1 MRIIPT
7 PQVFKQAE
15 NVKPITG
22 FAKINCN
29 VEKNETVAWGIQ
41 KLQEVAGN
49 GTDVLTLQFGDDKF
63 FEEKNA
69 REQGYIMIRDAN
81 GVTVTAKTSI
91 GIMYGLMTLCQLCEE
106 APETFEIYDRPQI
119 RFRGNMNT
127 LWAESGVWSYDFG
140 DGIDAAKHRVE
151 VAIDDC
157 ARSKLNMMYIDAFGY
172 ATERFPGYDKLMSE
186 LAAYGRVRGV
196 RMMFGAYGMSYG
208 QAGHNNS
215 YYGKVFRNRRPYPDG
230 ELYDCI
236 GTYDPGVNPDPKAI
250 RGASYGTCLTN
261 RELID
266 DKIDEIRQYLRATGT
281 SMIYMHNMDADQ
293 IHEPL
298 WACRCECCRK
308 EFPNDSL
315 YTEDG
320 AAGAFARFYDQ
331 MLDALLPE
339 FPDLI
344 ICPVSPGYAYADS
357 SQDSDFEKCRQF
369 WAAVYKYC
377 RNREFIVPTFRE
389 LFYQHESNELR
400 FDMIHEILP
409 SFGCVY
415 FSSGDGFYSDKIYT
429 PSAAYAVTMRDTD
442 VMICANGGALQKP
455 TQIAN
460 AEYLWNTDNSAFW
473 NLELIGSY
481 QEQMAH
487 YTDFRECRIRPEG
500 IYGDDGLLETSCA
513 LLFGKAHAKRIADI
527 FRLRGKNGETPIFT
541 ACNVELWT
549 NYTKVNFPMLWDT
562 PVPPAQQ
569 QIFRERFSECGM
581 VTVAARDILEEIL
594 EADDLSADTR
604 EHLEFLLDC
613 AKMGAKLCNQLT
625 RYMDLYIE
633 AHNYLD
639 FRNYTPKGDDIIVR
653 CEALI
658 KDARREADLVKNDKR
673 QPFDPREGALLRRR
687 EMFEFVAYCAG
698 QIIKSIKTLRRIPE
712 DRRPLNVRTWW

>member
-7 PQVFKQAE
+7 PQAFTHAE
-15 NVKPITG
+15 NAKPILG

-29 VEKNETVAWGIQ
+29 VEKNATVAWGIQ

-49 GTDVLTLQFGDDKF
+49 GTDVLTLQFGEDKF

-69 REQGYIMIRDAN
+69 REQGYIMTRDAN
-81 GVTVTAKTSI
+81 GVVITAQTSI
-91 GIMYGLMTLCQLCEE
+91 GILYGLMTLCQLCEE

-127 LWAESGVWSYDFG
+127 LWAESGIWSYDFG
-140 DGIDAAKHRVE
+140 DGLEAACHRVE
-151 VAIDDC
+151 VAIDDA

-172 ATERFPGYDKLMSE
+172 ETERFPGYDKAMSR

-208 QAGHNNS
+208 ASGHKNG
-215 YYGKVFRNRRPYPDG
+215 YYGKVYRNRRPYPDG

-236 GTYDPGVNPDPKAI
+236 GTYNKGHDPKDI
-250 RGASYGTCLTN
+250 KGASYGTCLTN
-261 RELID
+261 RALTD
-266 DKIDEIRQYLRATGT
+266 DKIEEMRQYLRATGT

-298 WACRCECCRK
+298 WLARCECCRK
-308 EFPNDSL
+308 EYPNDSL
-315 YTEDG
+315 YAEDG
-320 AAGAFARFYDQ
+320 AAGAFAAFYDQ
-331 MLDALLPE
+331 ILDALLPE
-339 FPDLI
+339 FPDLV
-344 ICPVSPGYAYADS
+344 ICPVSPGYAYAHS
-357 SQDSDFEKCRQF
+357 SQDDDFEKCRQF
-369 WAAVYKYC
+369 WGAVYKFC

-400 FDMIHEILP
+400 FDLIREVLP
-409 SFGCVY
+409 SIGCVY

-429 PSAAYAVTMRDTD
+429 PSAAYVATMRDSD
-442 VMICANGGALQKP
+442 VMLCANGGALQKP
-455 TQIAN
+455 TQMAN
-460 AEYLWNTDNSAFW
+460 AEYLWNPDHSAFW
-473 NLELIGSY
+473 NLEFLGSY

-487 YTDFRECRIRPEG
+487 YTDFREGHIRPEG
-500 IYGDDGLLETSCA
+500 IYGDGGLLETSCA

-527 FRLRGKNGETPIFT
+527 FRLRGKNGECPIFT

-562 PVPPAQQ
+562 PVEVFQQ
-569 QIFRERFSECGM
+569 EMYRERFSECGM
-581 VTVAARDILEEIL
+581 VTLAAKEILEEIL

-604 EHLEFLLDC
+604 AHLEFLLDC
-613 AKMGAKLCNQLT
+613 TKMGTKLCNQLT
-625 RYMDLYIE
+625 RYMDLYTE
-633 AHNYLD
+633 AHTYFD
-639 FRNYTPKGDDIIVR
+639 FKSKPAIGDIIVR

-658 KDARREADLVKNDKR
+658 KDARKEADAVKNDTRK
-673 QPFDPREGALLRRR
+673 PFDSGEGALVRRR
-687 EMFEFVAYCAG
+687 DMFEFIAYCAG
-698 QIIKSIKTLRRIPE
+698 QIIKSMQTVRRRPE
-712 DRRPLNVRTWW
+712 DRRPLNVRSWW